1 MQTVKQYLTSLGG
14 IVAVADALDLPIST
28 VSGWGLNNSV
38 PSWREPALRELGE
51 ARDKPF
57 PDAFA
62 DLSTEGSATPTDRD
76 AA

>member
-14 IVAVADALDLPIST
+14 IVAVAETLELPVST
-28 VSGWGLNNSV
+28 VSGWGLKNSV
-38 PSWREPALRELGE
+38 PSWREPALRDLGE
-51 ARDKPF
+51 ARGKPF

-62 DLSTEGSATPTDRD
+62 DLPEQGE